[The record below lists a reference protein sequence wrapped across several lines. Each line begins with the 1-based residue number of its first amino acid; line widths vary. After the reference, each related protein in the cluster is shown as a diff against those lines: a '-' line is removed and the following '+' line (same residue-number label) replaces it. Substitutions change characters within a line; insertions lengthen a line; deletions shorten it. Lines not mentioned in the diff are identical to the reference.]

1 MKQKF
6 QKVIY
11 LIRKKFLK
19 NSLQKLY
26 NIRNKHPINLTCQLI
41 MNSLYGKL
49 AMRSD
54 ISKMIVVDLNDTDNK
69 SVEDNKLVWINE
81 SYTRGLIKIINKQT
95 IEFKNKKDICL
106 YTIKDGF
113 ELKDQENQL
122 IGLDTSIP
130 IPAAIA
136 AAIDCIALHCIA
148 ARIFMYKNI
157 KNNPKYKLYY
167 TDTDSIVVG
176 VGKQQT
182 IIII

>member
-1 MKQKF
+1 M
-6 QKVIY
+6 
-11 LIRKKFLK
+11 IRKKFLK

-106 YTIKDGF
+106 YTIKDGS
-113 ELKDQENQL
+113 ELKDQENQF

-130 IPAAIA
+130 IPSAIA
-136 AAIDCIALHCIA
+136 AA

-157 KNNPKYKLYY
+157 KNNPRYKLYY

-176 VGKQQT
+176 QQQT
-182 IIII
+182 IR

>member
-1 MKQKF
+1 M
-6 QKVIY
+6 
-11 LIRKKFLK
+11 IRKKFLK

-148 ARIFMYKNI
+148 LQLEYLFI
-157 KNNPKYKLYY
+157 K
-167 TDTDSIVVG
+167 I
-176 VGKQQT
+176 
-182 IIII
+182 